1 MCCFGL
7 KQTCYKLQARSDEME
22 IGHWGKKKCKMQKFW
37 LLNKQ
42 TTKAVPL
49 NPCKPAGKA
58 VLQGGTAIYSGL
70 SRLLVS
76 KSQSHTNSTCSPYSF
91 VFVCL
96 FFLKVCNPFKF
107 AQRNISKKTNKQA
120 KTTTLL
126 LPQSNGF
133 RNQHYSLQCESSFCC
148 EKDSSV
154 APCRTPL
161 AWAWF
166 PLQLGLPRLPARS
179 IFRFLF
185 RQEELQLH
193 WKLSNFPWWK
203 TVVPTIS
210 LFVVPSCPPQNI
222 CIFSSPV

>member
-7 KQTCYKLQARSDEME
+7 KQTYYKLQARSDEME
-22 IGHWGKKKCKMQKFW
+22 IGRWGKKKCKMQKFW

-42 TTKAVPL
+42 TTKTVPL

-107 AQRNISKKTNKQA
+107 AQRNISKKQTNKQ
-120 KTTTLL
+120 
-126 LPQSNGF
+126 
-133 RNQHYSLQCESSFCC
+133 NQLYCC
-148 EKDSSV
+148 HN
-154 APCRTPL
+154 PMG
-161 AWAWF
+161 
-166 PLQLGLPRLPARS
+166 LGNNIIAFNARA
-179 IFRFLF
+179 
-185 RQEELQLH
+185 
-193 WKLSNFPWWK
+193 
-203 TVVPTIS
+203 
-210 LFVVPSCPPQNI
+210 LFVVKKIHQWPPAEH
-222 CIFSSPV
+222 P

>member
-1 MCCFGL
+1 MQPFQICTEKH
-7 KQTCYKLQARSDEME
+7 KQ
-22 IGHWGKKKCKMQKFW
+22 
-37 LLNKQ
+37 
-42 TTKAVPL
+42 
-49 NPCKPAGKA
+49 
-58 VLQGGTAIYSGL
+58 
-70 SRLLVS
+70 
-76 KSQSHTNSTCSPYSF
+76 
-91 VFVCL
+91 
-96 FFLKVCNPFKF
+96 
-107 AQRNISKKTNKQA
+107 KTNKQA

-133 RNQHYSLQCESSFCC
+133 RNQHYSLQCKSSFCC

-161 AWAWF
+161 AWACF
-166 PLQLGLPRLPARS
+166 PLQLGLPRLSARS

-203 TVVPTIS
+203 AFVPTTS

-222 CIFSSPV
+222 CIFSPPV